1 MARHCCNA
9 MRVEACVCQVNAC
22 AGIYGGE
29 HYSDLGGGV
38 RVAPNIP
45 VDVDPVAGSPMG
57 DGAPSRAGPIAK
69 LFRDFAAF
77 ARLDFDGNRCVVV
90 GGGYRVGRAGPPCI
104 QFCGE
109 QIKSLRRRQ
118 GYINRFTNVRC
129 HGCRPLIDHGRLGRR
144 LQAHRP
150 RGHQDRL
157 AIRSCQWGQDRKGGG
172 CLVG

>member
-1 MARHCCNA
+1 MPVAACDSLTRTTIFSGGNIDPAFRKKTLSQHVIPSGVVAVMARHCCNA

-45 VDVDPVAGSPMG
+45 VDVDPVAWSPMG

-77 ARLDFDGNRCVVV
+77 ARLDFDGDRCVVV

-118 GYINRFTNVRC
+118 EYINRLRMSGVM
-129 HGCRPLIDHGRLGRR
+129 GVVL
-144 LQAHRP
+144 
-150 RGHQDRL
+150 
-157 AIRSCQWGQDRKGGG
+157 
-172 CLVG
+172 